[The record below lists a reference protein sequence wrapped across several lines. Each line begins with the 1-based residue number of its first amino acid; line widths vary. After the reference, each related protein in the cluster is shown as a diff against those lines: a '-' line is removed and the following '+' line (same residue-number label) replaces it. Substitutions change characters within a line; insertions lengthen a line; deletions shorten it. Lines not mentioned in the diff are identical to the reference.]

1 MWWNIIKINIK
12 TLTDAKRITR
22 DYLPEELYNNM
33 LISEEEYQKLS
44 HDDKIKIHSKL
55 YSFGTNFRDILAN
68 NSELKEK
75 NAFHR
80 KMLGRLK
87 SKKTKYYT
95 SIQPNEDSTKT
106 LSGRLRRN
114 DLRRNDWRR
123 NQKSSTLIDNY
134 FEMYMNQG
142 KGKPTLE
149 EIRREEGRPLTS
161 DEQQAYYRRLNQ

>member
-44 HDDKIKIHSKL
+44 HDDKLKIHSKL
-55 YSFGTNFRDILAN
+55 YSFGLNYRDILAN

-95 SIQPNEDSTKT
+95 SIQPNEDSKKD
-106 LSGRLRRN
+106 LSGRLRFEKKPREEIS
-114 DLRRNDWRR
+114 R
-123 NQKSSTLIDNY
+123 TLVDNY
-134 FEMYMNQG
+134 FEMYINQG

-149 EIRREEGRPLTS
+149 EIRREEGRPLTI
-161 DEQQAYYRRLNQ
+161 DEEQAYYRRLNQ

>member
-44 HDDKIKIHSKL
+44 HDDKIKIHQKL
-55 YSFGTNFRDILAN
+55 YSFGTNYRDILAN

-95 SIQPNEDSTKT
+95 SIQSNEDSTKD
-106 LSGRLRRN
+106 LSGRLRN
-114 DLRRNDWRR
+114 DLRRN
-123 NQKSSTLIDNY
+123 QKSRTLIDNY
-134 FEMYMNQG
+134 FEMYINQG

-149 EIRREEGRPLTS
+149 EIRREEGRPLTI
-161 DEQQAYYRRLNQ
+161 DEEQAYYRRLNQ